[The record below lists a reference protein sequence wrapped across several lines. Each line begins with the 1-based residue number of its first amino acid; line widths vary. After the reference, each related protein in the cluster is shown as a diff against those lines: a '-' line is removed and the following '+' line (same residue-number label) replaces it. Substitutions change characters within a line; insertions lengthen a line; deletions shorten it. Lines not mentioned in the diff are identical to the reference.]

1 MTPLEC
7 KKVEAILMSDN
18 ASRNT
23 WASWVLKLY
32 EHWRSERNGACGI
45 LLCSLVFDGTLYQKN
60 CSETCLLR

>member
-7 KKVEAILMSDN
+7 KKVEASLTSDN

-32 EHWRSERNGACGI
+32 EQWRTKQNGAYGI
-45 LLCSLVFDGTLYQKN
+45 VF
-60 CSETCLLR
+60 